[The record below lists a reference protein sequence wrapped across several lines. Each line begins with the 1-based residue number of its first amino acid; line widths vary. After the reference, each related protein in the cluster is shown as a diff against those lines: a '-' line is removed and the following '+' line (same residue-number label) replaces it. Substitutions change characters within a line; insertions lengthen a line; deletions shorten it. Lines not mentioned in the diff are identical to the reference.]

1 MRDYLETVTR
11 RVVVYDGG
19 MGATLEQFDLTQ
31 EDYGGLQGKCHEA
44 LVLNR
49 PDVIEGVHAS
59 MLDAG
64 AEVVE
69 TDTFQGSRLKL
80 EEWGLADYTVEVN
93 TKAAEIARRAA
104 GEHRFVAGS
113 IGPTGYLPAS
123 DDSTLGQIRFGELV
137 EVFAEQAA
145 GLVDG
150 GADLIIIE
158 TAQDILEVKA
168 AVFGAREAFKSTGRT
183 LPIHTSVSLLP
194 NGGKML
200 LGTDISAVL
209 CTLEALRVDVIGLNC
224 STGPEDMRDAI
235 RFLGEFCSVPV
246 ACIPNAG
253 LPLQGPDG
261 ETIFPEQPGPL
272 ADALAEFVERYGVG
286 VVGGCC
292 GTTPEHI
299 RAIVER
305 VRPAGGDTARGANG
319 DTAPRTTAAGAAL
332 PTRAAP
338 PSAGGGA
345 KGSTTLPT
353 RAVAPRPAPRPPHLS
368 SMIAATPLVQE
379 PHPTMVGERVN
390 SQGSRKAKQ
399 LLLADDYDGL
409 VQIAEDQVTGGA
421 HVLDTCVALT
431 ERSDEDEQMRQ
442 VVKRISLT
450 QPAPIQVDSTEPEV
464 IETALEQIP
473 GRAIVNSVNLEA
485 GRDKLDRVVPLALA
499 HGAALIALTIDEV
512 GMAKTAQRK
521 VEIAERIRDLCC
533 EEHGLDPE
541 LLIFDCLTFTLTTG
555 DEEWRPSA
563 VETIEGI
570 RRIKAEIPHV
580 KTSLGVSNVSFG
592 VSPGARAVLNSVFL
606 HHCVQAGLDLA
617 MVNPNHITPYSEI
630 SHEERKLA
638 DDLVFNRSEDALQ
651 HFIEHFESKGET
663 EAQTTANPTEGMEP
677 EEALHFHILRRRK
690 EGVEDWIDL
699 SVEKIG
705 AVPTL
710 NEVLLPAMKEVGDKF
725 GAGELI
731 LPFVLQSAEVM
742 KRAVAQL
749 EKYLDKIE
757 GYTKGTV
764 VLATVFGDVHD
775 IGKSLVNTIL
785 TNNGYT
791 VIDLGKQVP
800 IQTILDAAQEHEAT
814 AIGLSALL
822 VSTSKQMP
830 ACIQELHAKGL
841 QYPVL
846 IGGAAINRA
855 FSFRA
860 LYPGGK
866 DSTEPYAPGVF
877 YCKDAFE
884 GLSVMDQLIDEQAHT
899 ALLEKLRAGATAF
912 REKGEEPVEQ
922 GDLTDSSVRSPA
934 RTDAPVPT
942 PPYWG
947 VREIP
952 VDLNAVYSHL
962 DTHVLF
968 KLHWGGK
975 GVKGEAW
982 RELVEENFRPRL
994 ERMWAE
1000 ANGRLAGER
1009 PEEHANGRTG
1019 ASSKDAEETQAHAPY
1034 LHPRALL
1041 GFFPCYA
1048 AGNDIVVL
1056 DPEDRA
1062 TELTRFVCPRQPK
1075 GDRICLADFFRSGV
1089 KVEGEGAKAG
1099 AAGAAAAAG
1108 SSSYLPPAEL
1118 DVIAVQAV
1126 TVGSEV
1132 TELMAKLEAEGEFA
1146 EQLFVHGLGVQTAE
1160 GLAEWLHHEARA
1172 MLSIPATQGRR
1183 YSWGYPAVPEQSEHL
1198 KVEKLLDLGQIGMK
1212 ITDGYAPE
1220 PEQSTL
1226 ALVAHHPQAI
1236 YFGTRQGR
1244 LLPDG
1249 SPDDLIKGSY
1259 RDPSLAGFDGVR
1271 ELADEDPPD
1280 GVVEGED
1287 EPALAG

>member
-1 MRDYLETVTR
+1 MPERDYRKAIQEQ
-11 RVVVYDGG
+11 VVVYDGG
-19 MGATLEQFDLTQ
+19 MGATLEQFELTA

-64 AEVVE
+64 AEVLE
-69 TDTFQGSRLKL
+69 TDTFQGSRIKL
-80 EEWGLADYTVEVN
+80 GEWGLADYTVEIN
-93 TKAAEIARRAA
+93 TKAAEIARKAA
-104 GEHRFVAGS
+104 GEHRYVAGS

-123 DDSTLGQIRFGELV
+123 EDPSLGQIRFGELV
-137 EVFAEQAA
+137 EVFTEQAE
-145 GLVDG
+145 GLIDG

-168 AVFGAREAFKSTGRT
+168 AVFGARAAFKSTGRT

-209 CTLEALRVDVIGLNC
+209 TTLEALKVDVIGLNC

-235 RFLGEFCSVPV
+235 RFLGEYCPVPV

-261 ETIFPEQPGPL
+261 ETIFPEKPEPL
-272 ADALAEFVERYGVG
+272 AEALKEFVERYGVG

-299 RAIVER
+299 RAIAER
-305 VRPAGGDTARGANG
+305 VAG
-319 DTAPRTTAAGAAL
+319 
-332 PTRAAP
+332 RAT
-338 PSAGGGA
+338 G
-345 KGSTTLPT
+345 
-353 RAVAPRPAPRPPHLS
+353 PRPAPRTPHLS
-368 SMIAATPLVQE
+368 SMIAATPLAQE
-379 PHPTMVGERVN
+379 PAPTMVGERVN
-390 SQGSRKAKQ
+390 SQGSRKAKE

-421 HVLDTCVALT
+421 HVLDLCVALT
-431 ERSDEDEQMRQ
+431 ERTDEDEQMRL
-442 VVKRISLT
+442 VAKKVSLT
-450 QPAPIQVDSTEPEV
+450 QPAPIQIDSTEPEV
-464 IETALEQIP
+464 IERALEQIP

-485 GRDKLDRVVPLALA
+485 GRAKLDRVVPVALA

-512 GMAKTAQRK
+512 GMAKTAERK
-521 VEIAERIRDLCC
+521 VEIAKRIRDLCC
-533 EEHGLDPE
+533 EEHGLDPQ

-563 VETIEGI
+563 VETIAG
-570 RRIKAEIPHV
+570 IKAIKEQIPDV

-630 SHEERKLA
+630 PDLERDLA
-638 DDLVFNRSEDALQ
+638 DDLVFNRREDALEK
-651 HFIEHFESKGET
+651 FIEHFESKGPEDT
-663 EAQTTANPTEGMEP
+663 SQGAADPTEGMEP
-677 EEALHFHILRRRK
+677 EEALHFHILRRRRD
-690 EGVEDWIDL
+690 GVEDQIDK

-791 VIDLGKQVP
+791 VVDLGKQVP
-800 IQTILDAAQEHEAT
+800 IQTIVDAAQEHDAT

-830 ACIQELHAKGL
+830 ACIQELQAKGL
-841 QYPVL
+841 TYPVL

-855 FSFRA
+855 FSYRA

-866 DSTEPYAPGVF
+866 DSDEVYEPGVF

-884 GLSVMDQLIDEQAHT
+884 GLAVMDQLIDEDARG
-899 ALLEKLRAGATAF
+899 ALVQKLLAGATEF
-912 REKGEEPVEQ
+912 RAKGDAPEEQ
-922 GDLTDSSVRSPA
+922 LNFADDSVRSSA
-934 RTDAPVPT
+934 RTDVPIPT
-942 PPYWG
+942 PPFWG
-947 VREIP
+947 VKEIP
-952 VDLNAVYSHL
+952 VDLEEVYRHL

-982 RELVEENFRPRL
+982 QTLLRDDFRPRL
-994 ERMWAE
+994 ERMWSE
-1000 ANGRLAGER
+1000 Q
-1009 PEEHANGRTG
+1009 
-1019 ASSKDAEETQAHAPY
+1019 DY

-1048 AGNDIVVL
+1048 LGNDIVVL
-1056 DPEDRA
+1056 DPAVAGPDA
-1062 TELTRFVCPRQPK
+1062 TLDPTDPAAELTRFVCPRQPK
-1075 GDRICLADFFRSGV
+1075 GDRICLADFFR
-1089 KVEGEGAKAG
+1089 
-1099 AAGAAAAAG
+1099 
-1108 SSSYLPPAEL
+1108 PAIGPDGKPSPTGRAPEEL

-1160 GLAEWLHHEARA
+1160 GLAEWLHYEVRQ
-1172 MLSIPATQGRR
+1172 MLDIPLTQGRR
-1183 YSWGYPAVPEQSEHL
+1183 YSWGYPAVPEQAEHL
-1198 KVEKLLDLGQIGMK
+1198 KVEKLLGLEQIGMS

-1226 ALVAHHPQAI
+1226 ALIAHHPQAI

-1249 SPDDLIKGSY
+1249 SPDDLIRGSN
-1259 RDPSLAGFDGVR
+1259 RDPSLFG
-1271 ELADEDPPD
+1271 EIADEDPPD
-1280 GVVEGED
+1280 GAVEAED
-1287 EPALAG
+1287 TQGGTGEPAMAG